1 MRAKLRI
8 SKRDLPRLQCW
19 KAGQACEEGP
29 VVALFSTGDS
39 SEPVSL
45 DCAETLLVLLQ
56 SPIDAAEQ
64 ARQHLPV
71 LTRGPNGR
79 AVVSTEQLVTDDA
92 KESAWMAAHD
102 TELDLLVDTLY
113 RRFQFVVRGLRRVR
127 HFRRTRLTC
136 YFLEF
141 CRNFYLNTV
150 ATCF

>member
-1 MRAKLRI
+1 MKKDRLLLCFRRVTAASLSLSTALR
-8 SKRDLPRLQCW
+8 
-19 KAGQACEEGP
+19 
-29 VVALFSTGDS
+29 
-39 SEPVSL
+39 
-45 DCAETLLVLLQ
+45 LVLLQ

-79 AVVSTEQLVTDDA
+79 AVVSTQPVTDDA